1 METNDEP
8 QVEYI
13 PATRAEP
20 NWLRQQAARLIA
32 GAVVLVLLLVFVLQ
46 NGDQVRVRLIAWDL
60 DLRLA
65 WALLIAA
72 AFGAVLGWLL
82 PKLRRSRSAV

>member
-1 METNDEP
+1 VETRDEP
-8 QVEYI
+8 QVEYV
-13 PATRAEP
+13 PVATAEP
-20 NWLRQQAARLIA
+20 SWLRQQARRLIA
-32 GAVVLVLLLVFVLQ
+32 GAIVLVLLIVFVLQ
-46 NGDQVRVRLIAWDL
+46 NGDQVQVRLIAWDL

-72 AFGAVLGWLL
+72 VFGAVLGWLL

>member
-1 METNDEP
+1 VETNDEP
-8 QVEYI
+8 RVEYI
-13 PATRAEP
+13 PAARAEP

-46 NGDQVRVRLIAWDL
+46 NGDQVQVRLIAWDV

-82 PKLRRSRSAV
+82 PKLRRSRSQV